1 MTATRPITHLAYLHG
16 FRSSPRSFKAQ
27 RMQAVVSQLN
37 AGGAQLTY
45 WCPQLP
51 PSPRAAIELVEQE
64 LRTWPA
70 DQRAVIGSSLGGFY
84 ATVLAERLG
93 CPAIVI
99 NPAVEPARDLARYIG
114 EQTSYH
120 DPDDRF
126 FFRPEFV
133 DELQALAVMPTRP
146 ERYFALIATGDEVLD
161 WREMQARYAA
171 CPMRVVQGSDH
182 SLHDF
187 EAYLPEVLG
196 RLGWLTSTL

>member
-1 MTATRPITHLAYLHG
+1 MITHLAYLHG

-27 RMQAVVSQLN
+27 RMQAVVDQLN
-37 AGGAQLTY
+37 ARGAGLAY

-51 PSPRAAIELVEQE
+51 PSPREAIELVGQT
-64 LRTWPA
+64 LSSWPA

-84 ATVLAERLG
+84 ATVMAERLG

-99 NPAVEPARDLARYIG
+99 NPVVEPARDLARYIG

-120 DPDDRF
+120 DHDDHF

-133 DELQALAVMPTRP
+133 DELKALEVRPTRP

-171 CPMRVVQGSDH
+171 CPMHVVQGSDH
-182 SLHDF
+182 SLRDF
-187 EAYLPEVLG
+187 EMYLPEVLS
-196 RLGWLTSTL
+196 RLGWTA

>member
-1 MTATRPITHLAYLHG
+1 MSSTTQITHLVYLHG

-27 RMQAVVSQLN
+27 RMQAVVQQLN
-37 AGGAQLTY
+37 EQGAALTY

-51 PSPRAAIELVEQE
+51 PSPREAVERVEQG
-64 LRTWPA
+64 LTDWPR
-70 DQRAVIGSSLGGFY
+70 DRMAVIGSSLGGFY
-84 ATVLAERLG
+84 ATVMAERLG

-99 NPAVEPARDLARYIG
+99 NPAVEPARDLSRYIG

-133 DELQALAVMPTRP
+133 DELNALAVHPTRP

-171 CPMRVVQGSDH
+171 CPTHIVQGSDH
-182 SLHDF
+182 SLSDF
-187 EAYLPEVLG
+187 EAYLPEVLDK
-196 RLGWLTSTL
+196 LGWPRP

>member
-27 RMQAVVSQLN
+27 RMQAVVDQLN
-37 AGGAQLTY
+37 AGGARLTY

-51 PSPRAAIELVEQE
+51 PSPRAAIELVERE

-70 DQRAVIGSSLGGFY
+70 ESRAVIGSSLGGFY
-84 ATVLAERLG
+84 ATVMAERLD

-99 NPAVEPARDLARYIG
+99 NPVVEPARDLARYIG

-133 DELQALAVMPTRP
+133 DELKALEVHPTRP

-171 CPMRVVQGSDH
+171 CPTQVVQGSDH

-187 EAYLPEVLG
+187 ERYLPEVLR
-196 RLGWLTSTL
+196 RLGWG

>member
-1 MTATRPITHLAYLHG
+1 MPTTPTITHLVYLHG
-16 FRSSPRSFKAQ
+16 FRSSPLSFKAQ
-27 RMQAVVSQLN
+27 RMQALVQQLN
-37 AGGAQLTY
+37 TSGAQLTY

-51 PSPRAAIELVEQE
+51 PSPRAAVELIEQGLAS
-64 LRTWPA
+64 WPRERSA
-70 DQRAVIGSSLGGFY
+70 LIGSSLGGFY
-84 ATVLAERLG
+84 ATVMAERLG

-133 DELQALAVMPTRP
+133 NELKALAVNPTSP

-171 CPMRVVQGSDH
+171 CPTRIVQGSDH
-182 SLHDF
+182 SLRDF
-187 EAYLPEVLG
+187 ETYLPEVLG
-196 RLGWLTSTL
+196 RLGWTLPA

>member
-1 MTATRPITHLAYLHG
+1 MTTTAHITHLVYLHG

-27 RMQAVVSQLN
+27 RMQALVQQLN
-37 AGGAQLTY
+37 EGGAKLTY

-51 PSPRAAIELVEQE
+51 PSPRAAIELVEQG
-64 LRTWPA
+64 LADWPR
-70 DQRAVIGSSLGGFY
+70 DRMAVIGSSLGGFY
-84 ATVLAERLG
+84 ATVMAERLG

-114 EQTSYH
+114 EQSSYH

-133 DELQALAVMPTRP
+133 DDLKALAVNPTRP

-161 WREMQARYAA
+161 WREMQARYAD
-171 CPMRVVQGSDH
+171 CPTRIVQGSDH
-182 SLHDF
+182 SLSDF
-187 EAYLPEVLG
+187 ETYLPEVLDK
-196 RLGWLTSTL
+196 LGWPRP